1 MDAMRFNDDFQYR
14 DEEVD
19 EEEEDEEDEE
29 DEDDD
34 EPGQDDPISVDEVLL
49 SITPAEVLLHMRHLL
64 SGNPEQ
70 YSFFVEGNRLHMHK
84 SIGEQCSLVEGSKQQ
99 QLLVDLKLK
108 ADPQAKTITIVDI
121 IKPNPPYPIRQENM
135 NANGRRKRKR
145 VNSGHMSGMSMPSS
159 SPPSATFSN
168 KRTSAQADNDDASD
182 CFKQKR
188 IHGANRASTVRQ
200 QQQQQNN
207 IHHSPIIMSMVS
219 EGGGGRNQGHRNGNN
234 GQIQL
239 WQFLLELLTD
249 ASCRDCIQ
257 WTGHESEF
265 KMLDPEGVAKLW
277 GLRKNKPTM
286 NYEKL
291 SRALRYYYDGDMI
304 AKVHGKRFVY
314 KYVCNLK
321 HILGYDAVELNNLV
335 SELYNKRQAASSIVH
350 RRK

>member
-14 DEEVD
+14 DEEID
-19 EEEEDEEDEE
+19 EEDEESEEDEE
-29 DEDDD
+29 DEDD
-34 EPGQDDPISVDEVLL
+34 ESSQDDPISVDEVLL
-49 SITPAEVLLHMRHLL
+49 SITPAQVLSHIRHLL
-64 SGNPEQ
+64 TGNPEQ
-70 YSFFVEGNRLHMHK
+70 YSFMVEGNRLHMHK
-84 SIGEQCSLVEGSKQQ
+84 PLGEQCSLVEGSKQQ
-99 QLLVDLKLK
+99 QLLVDLKLR
-108 ADPQAKTITIVDI
+108 ADPQTKIITIVDI

-135 NANGRRKRKR
+135 NGGRKRKHI
-145 VNSGHMSGMSMPSS
+145 NSGHMSAFSMSS
-159 SPPSATFSN
+159 SPPPLGQFSG
-168 KRTSAQADNDDASD
+168 KQTPSQVDNDDSLNSD

-188 IHGANRASTVRQ
+188 IHGANRASTVR
-200 QQQQQNN
+200 QQQQNN

-321 HILGYDAVELNNLV
+321 HILGYDAIELNNLV
-335 SELYNKRQAASSIVH
+335 SELYNKRQAAASIGH
-350 RRK
+350 RKK